1 MDEAEFVGKE
11 VIDGLSVYH
20 VIGARSVQ
28 QELPEGVPAEVADDL
43 PLQQSDS
50 TYHLYVS
57 TSDFLPRRL
66 LAETSI
72 RWKTSSA
79 EAPSAE
85 DTRVE
90 PVYMKSTDNFLDYNV
105 SVTIEL
111 PYAP

>member
-28 QELPEGVPAEVADDL
+28 QELPEGVPAEVVDDL

-85 DTRVE
+85 DTGVE
-90 PVYMKSTDNFLDYNV
+90 PVYMESTDNFLDYNV

-111 PYAP
+111 PHAP